1 MTKKIAIKRK
11 SENNSDGFLS
21 EIGRPTWLPRHY
33 NTKSLDL
40 TKKEMNSKVLNYSNG
55 NARNNT
61 GQNVSIEVEIFF

>member
-1 MTKKIAIKRK
+1 MIKKIAIKRK

-21 EIGRPTWLPRHY
+21 GIGRPTWLQRRH

-61 GQNVSIEVEIFF
+61 DRNVSIES